1 MAQVLDSIEGASGLR
16 GACDISRDATAC
28 VRFPVVRPGIGRP
41 VGGTER
47 LCEISSPD
55 AMACIRAMPTTGMRD
70 AMQLVRDSQG
80 RSSRCHQEH
89 TMNAET
95 TEQAERAEFELR
107 FQSLFDA
114 GRAYAFPC
122 DAKGHVDM
130 DRLSDRAL
138 ANYFYARKVVGREVR
153 TPSVQVRHA

>member
-1 MAQVLDSIEGASGLR
+1 MAQVLDSIEETSGLR
-16 GACDISRDATAC
+16 GECDRPRDAAAC
-28 VRFPVVRPGIGRP
+28 VRFPVARPGIGRP
-41 VGGTER
+41 IEGTER
-47 LCEISSPD
+47 LCEISSPE
-55 AMACIRAMPTTGMRD
+55 AAAGIRAMPTTGMRD
-70 AMQLVRDSQG
+70 AMQLARDSQA
-80 RSSRCHQEH
+80 RSRCNQEH

-95 TEQAERAEFELR
+95 TEQADRAQFELR
-107 FQSLFDA
+107 FQSLFQS

-138 ANYFYARKVVGREVR
+138 ANYLYARTVVGREVR